1 MFSFLVYPIKILQKY
16 IFNPKHFQLGSEI
29 EHISF
34 NYEEQYVI
42 KTFRKHKI
50 DKMNKA
56 ILFSK
61 IFRNIDFFPKL
72 LNYNISDMTLQQEYA
87 GVLVNIKY
95 NLPNNWI
102 QQLYDIK
109 KCLIKNQYHPGDLD
123 IWDLNPYIVN
133 NLCVKN
139 NQLYII
145 DFGDFKK
152 DTPENINIFF
162 ENLEK
167 KIIWNQKQFLIILIF
182 YHIYILIYKL
192 NNSLRKRCKRLL

>member
-1 MFSFLVYPIKILQKY
+1 MFSFLFYPIQMLQKY

-42 KTFRKHKI
+42 KTFKMDKI

-56 ILFSK
+56 IQFSK
-61 IFRNIDFFPKL
+61 IFRNVDFFPKL
-72 LNYNISDMTLQQEYA
+72 LNYNISNRILQQEYV

-95 NLPNNWI
+95 NLPVDWI
-102 QQLYDIK
+102 QQLYN
-109 KCLIKNQYHPGDLD
+109 IKNFLIRVGYHPGDLD

-139 NQLYII
+139 DKLYLI

-152 DTPENINIFF
+152 DTSENINTFF
-162 ENLEK
+162 EDLEE

-182 YHIYILIYKL
+182 YHIYVLIGKL
-192 NNSLRKRCKRLL
+192 FNSLRKRIY